1 METSTYAQETDM
13 ISKWRANPET
23 FFVDVLGIDTLEDYQ
38 IDLLHKI
45 AANQRVTV
53 RACHSVGKTWTLA
66 RVALWFYTC
75 FDDSI
80 IISTAPTF
88 NQVEALLWGEL
99 RDAFKKSKH
108 DLGGTLLTTSLKKSD
123 KWYCKGFSPQKKA
136 GESDEQLSSSMSG
149 FHSKYVLVIFDEA
162 TGIPADIWKM
172 AEGLMTSGVMV
183 RFVAI
188 ANPTTR
194 SCEFFKTFSSA
205 RYVKVHLSCF
215 NSRNLRVNGF
225 YNFADIDAEIER
237 LLEMPEESRLI
248 EIQKYKKPVPHLVS
262 AQWVLEF
269 VLEYGIDHPLVMSKV
284 FGNFPD
290 DDENALIKMTWVED
304 AMARDIPYDKEE
316 LRCIG
321 IDVARR
327 GEDKSVLVEMI
338 GKKQT
343 AMEVGVKQVTTV
355 IAKLA
360 IRMIN
365 NEYLDHRTIVLVD
378 ATGIGA
384 GVYDMIVEAKEN
396 QEIGK
401 NVQIIEVHFGASSV
415 NPDEKDKEEIER
427 DRSRYANLKAKMYQL
442 LANDLKDHI
451 DIFDDVNFIK
461 ELPMIKLN
469 LNNTK
474 GKLEIE
480 SKKRAGS
487 KSPDF
492 ADALLLANYGR
503 YVSITYGS
511 FKNLKIDQLQPLI
524 KRKKHKQRTTRIK
537 STSY

>member
-1 METSTYAQETDM
+1 MENNTYDQETSLIQ
-13 ISKWRANPET
+13 KWRTRPET

-38 IDLLHKI
+38 IDLLNKI
-45 AANQRVTV
+45 AVNQRVTV

-66 RVALWFYTC
+66 RVALWFYAC
-75 FDDSI
+75 FDESI

-99 RDAFKKSKH
+99 RDAFKKSKL

-172 AEGLMTSGVMV
+172 AEGLMTSGIMV

-194 SCEFFKTFSSA
+194 SCEFFKTFTSA
-205 RYVKVHLSCF
+205 RYAKVHLSCF
-215 NSRNLRVNGF
+215 NSRNLQVNGF
-225 YNFADIDAEIER
+225 YTISDIEIEVER
-237 LLEMPEESRLI
+237 LLEMPEDTRLI

-262 AQWVLEF
+262 AQWVLDF
-269 VLEYGIDHPLVMSKV
+269 VVEYGIDHPLVISKA

-290 DDENALIKMTWVED
+290 DDDNALIKMTWVES
-304 AMARDIPYDKEE
+304 AIAREVDYDETE

-321 IDVARR
+321 IDVARM
-327 GEDKSVLVEMI
+327 GEDKSVLIETI
-338 GKKQT
+338 GLKQT
-343 AMEVGVKQVTTV
+343 CMDIGVKQVTTV

-360 IRMIN
+360 IQMIN
-365 NEYLDHRTIVLVD
+365 NEYKHHRTIVLVD

-384 GVYDMIVEAKEN
+384 GVYDILVEAQQDGKMY
-396 QEIGK
+396 K
-401 NVQIIEVHFGASSV
+401 NVQIVEVHFGASPI
-415 NPDEKDKEEIER
+415 NPDETDKEIIEK
-427 DRSRYANLKAKMYQL
+427 DRARYVNLKAKMYQL
-442 LANDLKDHI
+442 LANDLKDKL
-451 DIFDDVNFIK
+451 DIFDDANFIK
-461 ELPMIKLN
+461 ELPMIKTN
-469 LNNTK
+469 PHNTK

-480 SKKRAGS
+480 SKIRSGS
-487 KSPDF
+487 KSPDY
-492 ADALLLANYGR
+492 ADALALCNYGR
-503 YVSITYGS
+503 YVSITYDS
-511 FKNLKIDQLQPLI
+511 FKNLKRDLSQPLI
-524 KRKKHKQRTTRIK
+524 KRKKYKNRKTGIK
-537 STSY
+537 TTSY